1 MIAKKRTKAE
11 PTIPAATLSDI
22 IFLLLIYFLV
32 TTTLAAEKGL
42 PMTLPGKSS
51 KTVKLKQEAVFH
63 INILADG
70 TITTKETGPLEL
82 RRIKS
87 LVSDK
92 LLLNDKLVIVIE
104 THPDSNYGVMVDVLD
119 ELRLA
124 NATRIS
130 LRTTAPPGSGA
141 GGGTL

>member
-1 MIAKKRTKAE
+1 MIAKKRTKSE

-32 TTTLAAEKGL
+32 TTTLAQEKGL

-51 KTVKLKQEAVFH
+51 KTVKLKQESVFH

-70 TITTKETGPLEL
+70 TITTKETGPIPVN
-82 RRIKS
+82 RIRS
-87 LVSDK
+87 LVEDK

-104 THPDSNYGVMVDVLD
+104 TSPDADYGIMVDVLD

-130 LRTTAPPGSGA
+130 LRTTGTPGSGA
-141 GGGTL
+141 

>member
-32 TTTLAAEKGL
+32 TTTLSVEKGL

-51 KTVKLKQEAVFH
+51 QTIKLKQEALFH
-63 INILADG
+63 ITIKADG
-70 TITTKETGPLEL
+70 TIVTKDTGPIDLN
-82 RRIKS
+82 RIKP
-87 LVSDK
+87 LIEEK
-92 LLLNDKLVIVIE
+92 LMMNEKLVIVVE
-104 THPDSNYGVMVDVLD
+104 THPDSNYGIMIDVLD

-124 NATRIS
+124 KATRIS
-130 LRTTAPPGSGA
+130 LRTTALPGSGA
-141 GGGTL
+141 

>member
-51 KTVKLKQEAVFH
+51 KTVKLKQESVFH
-63 INILADG
+63 INILKDG
-70 TITTKETGPLEL
+70 TITTKETGPVEL
-82 RRIKS
+82 PRIKTIIEE
-87 LVSDK
+87 K
-92 LLLNDKLVIVIE
+92 LFLNDKLVIVIE
-104 THPDSNYGVMVDVLD
+104 THPDANYGVMVDVLD

-124 NATRIS
+124 KATRIS
-130 LRTTAPPGSGA
+130 LRTTAPPGSGS
-141 GGGTL
+141 

>member
-42 PMTLPGKSS
+42 PMSLPGKES
-51 KTVKLKQEAVFH
+51 KTVKLKSESVFN
-63 INILADG
+63 IKILADG
-70 TITTKETGPLEL
+70 TITTKETGPIDLK
-82 RRIKS
+82 RVKS
-87 LVSDK
+87 LVEEK
-92 LLLNDKLVIVIE
+92 IMLNDKLVVVIE
-104 THPDSNYGVMVDVLD
+104 THPDADYGVMVDVLD

-124 NATRIS
+124 KAMRIS
-130 LRTTAPPGSGA
+130 LRTTGAP
-141 GGGTL
+141 GT

>member
-42 PMTLPGKSS
+42 PMTLPGKAS
-51 KTVKLKQEAVFH
+51 KTVKLKQEALFH
-63 INILADG
+63 ITIQADG
-70 TITTKETGPLEL
+70 TIVTKETGPIPVN
-82 RRIKS
+82 RIKP
-87 LVSDK
+87 LIEEK
-92 LLLNDKLVIVIE
+92 LMLNDKLVIVIE
-104 THPDSNYGVMVDVLD
+104 THPDSNYGIMVDVLD

-124 NATRIS
+124 KASRIS
-130 LRTTAPPGSGA
+130 LRTTASPGSGA
-141 GGGTL
+141 

>member
-1 MIAKKRTKAE
+1 MIAKKRTRAE

-42 PMTLPGKSS
+42 PMSLPGKES
-51 KTVKLKQEAVFH
+51 KTVKLKSESVFH

-70 TITTKETGPLEL
+70 TITTKETGPLDL
-82 RRIKS
+82 KRVKS
-87 LVSDK
+87 LVEEK
-92 LLLNDKLVIVIE
+92 IMLNEKLVVVIE
-104 THPDSNYGVMVDVLD
+104 THPDADYGVMVDVLD

-124 NATRIS
+124 KAMRIS
-130 LRTTAPPGSGA
+130 LRTTAPKV
-141 GGGTL
+141 

>member
-11 PTIPAATLSDI
+11 PTIPSASLSDI

-42 PMTLPGKSS
+42 PMTLPGKTS
-51 KTVKLKQEAVFH
+51 KVVKLKSEAVFR
-63 INILADG
+63 ITILSDG
-70 TITTKETGPLEL
+70 TITTKETGPIDVH
-82 RRIKS
+82 RIKS
-87 LVSDK
+87 IVEEK
-92 LLLNDKLVIVIE
+92 LILNDKLVIVIE
-104 THPDSNYGVMVDVLD
+104 TSPDADYGIMIDVLD

-130 LRTTAPPGSGA
+130 LRTIGA
-141 GGGTL
+141 GA

>member
-1 MIAKKRTKAE
+1 MIAKKRTRAE

-42 PMTLPGKSS
+42 PMSLPGKES
-51 KTVKLKQEAVFH
+51 KTVKLKSESVFH

-70 TITTKETGPLEL
+70 TITTKETGPLDL
-82 RRIKS
+82 KRVKS
-87 LVSDK
+87 LVEEK
-92 LLLNDKLVIVIE
+92 IMLNEKLVVVIE
-104 THPDSNYGVMVDVLD
+104 THPDANYGIMVDVLD

-124 NATRIS
+124 KAMRIS
-130 LRTTAPPGSGA
+130 LRTTAPKV
-141 GGGTL
+141 

>member
-63 INILADG
+63 IDIKADG
-70 TITTKETGPLEL
+70 TLMTREGGVIEL
-82 RRIKS
+82 RRIKP
-87 LVSDK
+87 LVEEK
-92 LLLNDKLVIVIE
+92 LMMNEKLVIVIE
-104 THPDSNYGVMVDVLD
+104 THPDANYGIMVDVLD

-130 LRTTAPPGSGA
+130 LRTTAPPASGA
-141 GGGTL
+141 